1 MSGDNPIEQMHPEL
15 LENSLQEVGD
25 LIGEPLE
32 TAEPAVSR
40 GTLQEV
46 FARPKKK
53 AALAGFRAKGED
65 VDRVHLLMDLDAA
78 IELAGKLIMLPAD
91 EIRASQKQAKLD
103 GELEDAFSEIANIIT
118 GVINSV
124 WQDSVSGKKLHF
136 VKGDISVLGPKDK
149 GLPLADEAQSVFSG
163 KIMRKEKSLGGVQF
177 FFPHSLVVDPAE
189 EAAQAVQ
196 AAEKAADIPAD
207 QGADAPESPGPG
219 EKPAAAG
226 PETEPQPEA
235 EAEPETEAES
245 GGLMSQEAVDAM
257 LLQGLEPAA
266 AELEALLGDSVSFS
280 EPKTAARK
288 KADLLSQTRGKQV
301 LTRIRATGDHE
312 GRAFML
318 LPLKDAIYFGG
329 LLLMMPMESITQ
341 VIKQGKFE
349 GEVADAFGEV
359 ANILVSSYSNQ
370 FKAELPFALKLQ
382 KDQVETLVPAQADLA
397 GNEPFSAD
405 DYYLVSAGVQMG
417 DKAYGPIELLFP
429 AELLGL
435 AVPGTSPEAAAGKA
449 KSGQAGT
456 AAAQKKAGAGIH
468 GQKTGVG
475 QKPDTTA
482 ENQPAAAKPSGTGE
496 KSARIVSVI
505 GDDPDQLNLVEESIA
520 QEDVAL
526 ARHSMDSDFK
536 QAFSRENPDCV
547 FLFIN
552 RVNDQGLAKAIK
564 VRSALEKNCPLIVGG
579 PQWTKSL
586 VLKARKYGAS
596 DILVTPADK
605 DMIRSKYRKYL

>member
-124 WQDSVSGKKLHF
+124 WQDSVSAKKLHF
-136 VKGDISVLGPKDK
+136 VKGDIAVLGPKDN
-149 GLPLADEAQSVFSG
+149 GLPLADEAQSVFG
-163 KIMRKEKSLGGVQF
+163 AKIMRKEKSLGKVEF
-177 FFPHSLVVDPAE
+177 FFPHSLVAE
-189 EAAQAVQ
+189 PEAAQQPAEVEQEAPQ
-196 AAEKAADIPAD
+196 AADPAPAGEQQQPGAAAEQD
-207 QGADAPESPGPG
+207 QVAAPE
-219 EKPAAAG
+219 
-226 PETEPQPEA
+226 PEPEA
-235 EAEPETEAES
+235 ASEPAGS
-245 GGLMSQEAVDAM
+245 LMSQEAVDAM

-266 AELEALLGDSVSFS
+266 GELEALLGDSVSFS
-280 EPKTAARK
+280 DPKTGARK

-370 FKAELPFALKLQ
+370 FQAELPFALKLQ
-382 KDQVETLVPAQADLA
+382 KDQVETLVPAQADLS

-405 DYYLVSAGVQMG
+405 DYYLVSAGIQMG
-417 DKAYGPIELLFP
+417 DKAYGPLELLFP
-429 AELLGL
+429 AKLLGL
-435 AVPGTSPEAAAGKA
+435 TESPAEAPAAKA
-449 KSGQAGT
+449 KPGQAGT
-456 AAAQKKAGAGIH
+456 AAAQKKADAGVQ
-468 GQKTGVG
+468 GQKANAG

-482 ENQPAAAKPSGTGE
+482 ENQPAAAQPSGAGE
-496 KSARIVSVI
+496 KSVRIVSVI
-505 GDDPDQLNLVEESIA
+505 GDDPDQFNLVEESIA

-536 QAFSRENPDCV
+536 QEFSRENPDCV

>member
-32 TAEPAVSR
+32 TAEPVVSR

-78 IELAGKLIMLPAD
+78 IELAGKLIMLPTD

-124 WQDSVSGKKLHF
+124 WQDSVSAKKLHF
-136 VKGDISVLGPKDK
+136 VKGDIAVLGPKDK
-149 GLPLADEAQSVFSG
+149 GLPLADEAQSVFG
-163 KIMRKEKSLGGVQF
+163 AKIMRKEKSLGGVQF
-177 FFPHSLVVDPAE
+177 FFPHSLVAE
-189 EAAQAVQ
+189 PEAAQQPAEVEQ
-196 AAEKAADIPAD
+196 EAPQVADPAPAGEQQQPGAAAEQD
-207 QGADAPESPGPG
+207 QVAAPEPESEAASDPPG
-219 EKPAAAG
+219 
-226 PETEPQPEA
+226 
-235 EAEPETEAES
+235 S
-245 GGLMSQEAVDAM
+245 LMSQEAVDAM

-266 AELEALLGDSVSFS
+266 GELEALLGDSVSFS
-280 EPKTAARK
+280 DPKTAARK

-301 LTRIRATGDHE
+301 LTRIRVTGDHE
-312 GRAFML
+312 GWAFML

-382 KDQVETLVPAQADLA
+382 KDQVETLVPGQADLA

-405 DYYLVSAGVQMG
+405 DYYLVSAGIQMG

-429 AELLGL
+429 SKLLGL
-435 AVPGTSPEAAAGKA
+435 AVPGASAEAAAGKA

-456 AAAQKKAGAGIH
+456 TAAQKKAGAGVH

-482 ENQPAAAKPSGTGE
+482 ENQPAAAKPSGTGD

-536 QAFSRENPDCV
+536 QEFSRENPDCV